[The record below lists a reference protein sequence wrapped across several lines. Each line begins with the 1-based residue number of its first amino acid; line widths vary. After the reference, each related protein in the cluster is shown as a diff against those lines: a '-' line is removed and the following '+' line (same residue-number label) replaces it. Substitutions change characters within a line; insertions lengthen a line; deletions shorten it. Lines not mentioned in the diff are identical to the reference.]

1 MGIFRC
7 NYVIAILREAISFT
21 AAGLLRRL
29 GLGMAS
35 TNTQPTRPAPPR
47 NDITRGVMFKK
58 VLVANRGEIAVRII
72 RACRELG
79 IETVAVYSDV
89 DRHALHVRY
98 ADEAYLLGPAPSR
111 ESYLRADKIIDIAR
125 KCGAD
130 AVHPGYGFLAERED
144 FVSACLE
151 AGIAF
156 IGPKPSSIAA
166 MGDKAE
172 ARATVIKAG
181 VPIVPGTEDVGNMT
195 DDELLAKAPQIGF
208 PLLIK
213 ATAGGGGK
221 GMREV
226 NELEEMPT
234 LLQSAR
240 REAESSFGD
249 GNVYLEKLVEGARHI
264 EIQILADT
272 QGNVIH
278 LGERECS
285 LQRRHQKLLEEAL
298 SPALDNEL
306 REKMGS
312 VAVKAAKAVDYVN
325 AGTIEFLLDKDE
337 NFYFLEMNT
346 RLQVEHP
353 VTEMI
358 TGIDIVKEQIR
369 VARGRTLS
377 YKQDEVTF
385 NGHAIECRINAE
397 DPYNNFLPSTGRI
410 THSLIPTGPGVR
422 VDTGVYPGFEITPFY
437 DPMIAKLIVW
447 GETRAQAILRM
458 RRALEEYRIVGVRT
472 NIPFHQTLMDSHR
485 FMGGQYDTRF
495 VEERFSMDEAEE
507 SRENY
512 AEIAAI
518 LATMVAHR
526 AAERSAQIVQRNERD
541 TSNWKWVGRWERMH
555 R

>member
-1 MGIFRC
+1 
-7 NYVIAILREAISFT
+7 
-21 AAGLLRRL
+21 
-29 GLGMAS
+29 
-35 TNTQPTRPAPPR
+35 
-47 NDITRGVMFKK
+47 MFNK

-79 IETVAVYSDV
+79 IDTVAVYSEA
-89 DRHALHVRY
+89 DRRGLHVRF

-111 ESYLRADKIIDIAR
+111 ESYLRADKIMDIAR
-125 KCGAD
+125 KANVD
-130 AVHPGYGFLAERED
+130 AIHPGYGFLAERES
-144 FVSACLE
+144 FSAMCEE

-181 VPIVPGTEDVGNMT
+181 VPVVPGTEDVGNMT
-195 DDELLAKAPQIGF
+195 DDELLAKATEIGF

-226 NELEEMPT
+226 TNLEEMPT
-234 LLQSAR
+234 LLASAR
-240 REAESSFGD
+240 REAESAFGD
-249 GNVYLEKLVEGARHI
+249 GNVYLEKLIIDARHI
-264 EIQILADT
+264 EIQILADKH
-272 QGNVIH
+272 GNVIH

-298 SPALDNEL
+298 SSALDDDL
-306 REKMGS
+306 RAKMGAL
-312 VAVKAAKAVDYVN
+312 AVKAAKSVDYVN
-325 AGTIEFLLDKDE
+325 AGTIEFLLDKNK

-353 VTEMI
+353 VTEMV
-358 TGIDIVKEQIR
+358 TGIDIVKEQLRI
-369 VARGRTLS
+369 ARGRPLS
-377 YKQDEVTF
+377 YTQDEVQF
-385 NGHAIECRINAE
+385 NGHAIECRVNAE
-397 DPYNNFLPSTGRI
+397 DPYNNFMPSTGRI
-410 THSLIPTGPGVR
+410 THSLLPTGPGVR

-472 NIPFHQTLMDSHR
+472 NIPFHQTMMDSHR

-495 VEERFSMDEAEE
+495 VEERFSMEDAEE
-507 SRENY
+507 NRQDFSEV
-512 AEIAAI
+512 AAI
-518 LATMVAHR
+518 LATLVEHH
-526 AAERSAQIVQRNERD
+526 ETEVSSQFVQRNERD
-541 TSNWKWVGRWERMH
+541 ASNWRWVSRWERMH

>member
-1 MGIFRC
+1 
-7 NYVIAILREAISFT
+7 
-21 AAGLLRRL
+21 
-29 GLGMAS
+29 
-35 TNTQPTRPAPPR
+35 
-47 NDITRGVMFKK
+47 MFNK

-79 IETVAVYSDV
+79 IETVAVFSEA
-89 DRHALHVRY
+89 DRNALHVRY
-98 ADEAYLLGPAPSR
+98 ADEAYLIGPAPSR
-111 ESYLRADKIIDIAR
+111 ESYLRADKIFDVA
-125 KCGAD
+125 KKSGAN
-130 AVHPGYGFLAERED
+130 AIHPGYGFLAERED
-144 FVSACLE
+144 FAAKCADL
-151 AGIAF
+151 GITF

-181 VPIVPGTEDVGNMT
+181 IPVVPGTEAVGNMT
-195 DDELLAKAPQIGF
+195 DDDLLGIASSIGF

-226 NELEEMPT
+226 KSLEEMPT
-234 LLQSAR
+234 LLASAR

-249 GNVYLEKLVEGARHI
+249 GNVYLEKLIEGARHI
-264 EIQILADT
+264 EFQIMADSF
-272 QGNVIH
+272 GNVIH

-285 LQRRHQKLLEEAL
+285 IQRRHQKLLEE
-298 SPALDNEL
+298 SPSSFLDDEM

-312 VAVKAAKAVDYVN
+312 IAVKSAQAVDYVN
-325 AGTIEFLLDKDE
+325 AGTIEFLVDKE
-337 NFYFLEMNT
+337 RNFYFLEMNT

-353 VTEMI
+353 ITEMV
-358 TGIDIVKEQIR
+358 TGVDIVAEQLRI
-369 VARGRTLS
+369 ARGRQLS
-377 YKQDEVTF
+377 YTQDQIKF

-397 DPYNNFLPSTGRI
+397 DPFNNFMPSTGRI
-410 THSLIPTGPGVR
+410 THSLLPTGPGVR
-422 VDTGVYPGFEITPFY
+422 IDTGVYPGFEITPFY

-447 GETRAQAILRM
+447 GETRGQAILRM
-458 RRALEEYRIVGVRT
+458 RRALEEYRVVGVRT

-485 FMGGQYDTRF
+485 FMGGQFDTRF
-495 VEERFSMDEAEE
+495 VEERFSMDDAIE
-507 SRENY
+507 SRAAN

-518 LATMVAHR
+518 LATLVAHQQS
-526 AAERSAQIVQRNERD
+526 ELSAQRVRRNERD

>member
-1 MGIFRC
+1 
-7 NYVIAILREAISFT
+7 
-21 AAGLLRRL
+21 
-29 GLGMAS
+29 
-35 TNTQPTRPAPPR
+35 
-47 NDITRGVMFKK
+47 MFKK
-58 VLVANRGEIAVRII
+58 VLVANRGEIAVRVI

-79 IETVAVYSDV
+79 IDTVAVYSEA
-89 DRHALHVRY
+89 DRRALHVRY

-111 ESYLRADKIIDIAR
+111 ESYLRADKIIDVAR

-144 FVSACLE
+144 FAAACAE

-181 VPIVPGTEDVGNMT
+181 VPVVPGTEGVGNML
-195 DDELLAKAPQIGF
+195 DEELLSAALQMGF

-226 NELEEMPT
+226 KNLEEMPT

-240 REAESSFGD
+240 REAESAFGD

-264 EIQILADT
+264 EIQILADSF
-272 QGNVIH
+272 GNVIH

-298 SPALDNEL
+298 SPALDDDL
-306 REKMGS
+306 RETMGN
-312 VAVKAAKAVDYVN
+312 VAVKAAKSVDYVN
-325 AGTIEFLLDKDE
+325 AGTIEFLVDKDK

-353 VTEMI
+353 ITEMV

-377 YKQDEVTF
+377 YKQEDVKF

-397 DPYNNFLPSTGRI
+397 DPYENFMPSTGRI

-472 NIPFHQTLMDSHR
+472 NIPFHQTMMDSHR
-485 FMGGQYDTRF
+485 FMAGQYDTRF
-495 VEERFSMDEAEE
+495 VEERFSMEDAGEGKADHVET
-507 SRENY
+507 
-512 AEIAAI
+512 AAI
-518 LATMVAHR
+518 LATLVAHQE
-526 AAERSAQIVQRNERD
+526 AERSATIVNRNERD